1 MDIFDYMQA
10 VPRQK
15 ICPVVTSLFNAASRN
30 QLEKL
35 NDIICKNPQVD
46 YTESVNSF
54 NCFHVASKKGLMEIV
69 KRIHEVHPHIVS
81 SRTTDN
87 QRSSLMLAAFEGHVE
102 VAKYLSNFE
111 VREGCSFWQSGTM
124 IDVQLC

>member
-1 MDIFDYMQA
+1 MDIFDDMQA
-10 VPRQK
+10 VSRQK
-15 ICPVVTSLFNAASRN
+15 NCPVVTSLFNAASRN

-54 NCFHVASKKGLMEIV
+54 NCFHVATKKGHIEIV
-69 KRIHEVHPHIVS
+69 KRIHEVYPNIVS

-102 VAKYLSNFE
+102 VAKYLSNYE
-111 VREGCSFWQSGTM
+111 VR
-124 IDVQLC
+124 